1 MLFIM
6 IIIYNISR
14 GDYVKSSNKSKFPK
28 NFFQKSRHTITF
40 SESIKNYKH
49 FKWSDEVIE
58 GKSKVEIKSLEK

>member
-1 MLFIM
+1 M
-6 IIIYNISR
+6 
-14 GDYVKSSNKSKFPK
+14 KSSNKSKFPK

-40 SESIKNYKH
+40 SESIKNSKP